1 MKIRIVKEK
10 EAKEAAKKYFQSYS
24 FENVLEAL
32 AKIQEVLKEGEEFG
46 CFEGD
51 PADYFPT
58 LNFTLLEK
66 TETAA
71 TFHFTGV
78 SIQ

>member
-10 EAKEAAKKYFQSYS
+10 EAKVAAKKYFQSYS

-32 AKIQEVLKEGEEFG
+32 ANMQDSLKIGEEVG

-51 PADYFPT
+51 PADYLLT

-71 TFHFTGV
+71 TFYFKGV